1 MTSYYFSIF
10 KKLRVIGAGGHVNAA
25 PGGLNLNDP
34 TGIFG
39 GNAKGAFLGNT
50 PANSPVWAVL
60 NATAI
65 NPAPGMVMVGAAS
78 WRKMPLGTAP
88 PAWTDFQVNAAPPAT
103 SIVERL
109 GAWITAGKVNDT
121 PAAVIAAMP
130 PPNLLATKP
139 DTTTTVFV
147 ASSPTDDGDRP
158 GTVPW
163 NYWETGQIFLTDPQ
177 TGATV
182 TPAQFAAGSVY
193 NLVATIGNRGP
204 QGGKYAMPPTVVQ
217 AKALVMVFGTSV
229 TPAVELP
236 ALSNMDDASNNS
248 LYEVYDMPGKKYE
261 LVGFRFNAQ
270 DIFDGLAKAI
280 ETSGIDLG
288 GLPPD
293 IWLQG
298 QSSVGHVCAKVIVR
312 LDSQTWPLVGDTP
325 LTSNRIAQ
333 KNLAP
338 FAIDVQASDPNN
350 PPIVWRNIMAGQAF
364 LTLRDTRRERFK
376 HNLFRIAGDLPA
388 EGVELFLAIPQKSFE
403 RFFNPKLMRSAEPIA
418 LVKKYGQ
425 KPPMPDCTVLAVKNS
440 KELLLELPNLKEE
453 FVAMSIG
460 VRIDPKKIKVGS
472 QFDLTLLHSA
482 MITPPKSKGR
492 VPELSEQFAP
502 GLTFQVSV
510 VNSKRQKLHAVA
522 ANS

>member
-1 MTSYYFSIF
+1 MTSYHFSIF
-10 KKLRVIGAGGHVNAA
+10 KKLRVIGANGHVTASPMP

-34 TGIFG
+34 ASLFG
-39 GNAKGAFLGNT
+39 AHPVKGPFLANT
-50 PANSPVWAVL
+50 PATSPVWAIL
-60 NATAI
+60 NETAI
-65 NPAPGMVMVGAAS
+65 NPAPGMVMVGGAS

-88 PAWTDFQVNAAPPAT
+88 TAWTDFQVNAAPPAT

-109 GAWITAGKVNDT
+109 GAWITLGKVNDT

-130 PPNLLATKP
+130 PPNLLASKP
-139 DTTTTVFV
+139 DTTTTVFA
-147 ASSPTDDGDRP
+147 ASSSTDDGDRP

-182 TPAQFAAGSVY
+182 TPAQFSAGSAY

-204 QGGKYAMPPTVVQ
+204 QGGRYAALQTIVQ
-217 AKALVMVFGTSV
+217 AKALVMVFGTAM

-261 LVGFRFNAQ
+261 LVGFRFTTQ
-270 DIFDGLAKAI
+270 DIFDGLVKAI

-298 QSSVGHVCAKVIVR
+298 QSGVGHVCAKVVVR
-312 LDSQTWPLVGDTP
+312 LDTQTWPLVGDTP
-325 LTSNRIAQ
+325 LINNRVAQ

-350 PPIVWRNIMAGQAF
+350 PTIVWRNIMAGQAF
-364 LTLRDTRRERFK
+364 LTLRDTRQERFK

-403 RFFNPKLMRSAEPIA
+403 RFFESKRMQGVEPIA
-418 LVKKYGQ
+418 LTKRYGQ
-425 KPPMPDCTVLAVKNS
+425 EPPMPDCTVLVVRNP
-440 KELLLELPNLKEE
+440 KELLIELPSIKKE

-460 VRIDPKKIKVGS
+460 LRVDPKKIKVGS
-472 QFDLTLLHSA
+472 EFGLTLLHSA
-482 MITPPKSKGR
+482 MVPPPKSKAR

-502 GLTFQVSV
+502 GLTFQVYV
-510 VNSKRQKLHAVA
+510 VNSKR
-522 ANS
+522 